1 MTRDVPPL
9 DPSSPLTSALRPPR
23 RDNQPQRVEVVPG
36 EPLISF
42 RDVHLSFDEG
52 DVLRG
57 ISFDVAPG
65 ETKVLLGET
74 GTGKTIVM
82 RLAAG
87 LIHPDAGQVVVM
99 GHDISEM
106 PEKELLNFRRQIGF
120 VFQEGALFD
129 SLTVADN
136 VSFRLREEQAMDETE
151 IDQRVREA
159 LRFVELEQSLE
170 KFPAELSGGMRRR
183 VSIARAL
190 VDRPP
195 VVLYDSPTAGLDPV
209 TSQTIITLILRGRDL
224 QDVTSL
230 LATHRVQDAF
240 GLANFRFDKSSG
252 HVVSLLGEGNGNGA
266 NPAASADARKRDA
279 TANPASPES
288 LAARE
293 KNAESVRDGNPAR
306 PTNVL
311 VLRDGKIY
319 WEGAADELLR
329 TKDEYLKKFLASAE

>member
-9 DPSSPLTSALRPPR
+9 ESSRNIANTLRPLSR
-23 RDNQPQRVEVVPG
+23 ESSQQEIQSVPG
-36 EPLISF
+36 EALISL
-42 RDVHLSFDEG
+42 RDIHVGFEDRE
-52 DVLRG
+52 VLQG
-57 ISFDVAPG
+57 ISFDVAHG

-74 GTGKTIVM
+74 GTGKTLIM
-82 RLAAG
+82 KLAAG
-87 LIHPDAGQVVVM
+87 LIQPDSGHVLVM
-99 GHDISEM
+99 GHDVSEM
-106 PEKELLNFRRQIGF
+106 PERELLNFRRSIGF

-129 SLTVADN
+129 SMTVADN
-136 VSFRLREEQAMDETE
+136 VSFRLREEAMDETE
-151 IDQRVREA
+151 IDARVREA
-159 LRFVELEQSLE
+159 LRFVEMEDALE
-170 KFPAELSGGMRRR
+170 KFPADLSGGMRRR

-224 QDVTSL
+224 QDVTAL

-240 GLANFRFDKSSG
+240 GLANFCFDKASG
-252 HVVSLLGEGNGNGA
+252 RVRPLVSNG
-266 NPAASADARKRDA
+266 DAGVAR
-279 TANPASPES
+279 S
-288 LAARE
+288 LAERE
-293 KNAESVRDGNPAR
+293 KAAESGKERNLQR

-319 WEGAADELLR
+319 FEAPADELLR